1 MIAEVG
7 VVIPV
12 ADEEERL
19 PACLDALD
27 VARACVNRGLTVRV
41 VVVLDGCTDRSEAIA
56 RARKDID
63 VLTVRLGRVGAVRA
77 AGVRRVLHDAAPQQ
91 LWIANT
97 DADSTVPA
105 DWLSGMVALAEAD
118 ADGDINGG
126 ADVVLGTVVPGPGLA
141 DAMHRRWHAQ
151 HTLRDGHRHVHGANF
166 GIRAD
171 AYLAARGWPDVSS
184 GEDELLAARALA
196 TGARIVRTG
205 ALPVTTSTRLIGRA
219 PRGFSSYLRGLAG

>member
-1 MIAEVG
+1 MIRHVG
-7 VVIPV
+7 VVVPV
-12 ADEEERL
+12 ADEEDRL

-27 VARACVNRGLTVRV
+27 VARSRVNPGLTVRV
-41 VVVLDGCTDRSEAIA
+41 VVVLDGCTDRSEAIT
-56 RARKDID
+56 RGRGDVD

-77 AGVRRVLHDAAPQQ
+77 AGARHILRDVAPRE

-97 DADSTVPA
+97 DADSAVPA
-105 DWLSGMVALAEAD
+105 DWLAGMIALAD
-118 ADGDINGG
+118 DD

-141 DAMHRRWHAQ
+141 DAVQRRWHAR

-171 AYLAARGWPDVSS
+171 TYLAARGWPDVSS
-184 GEDELLAARALA
+184 GEDEMLAARALA
-196 TGARIVRTG
+196 VGARIVRTG
-205 ALPVTTSTRLIGRA
+205 ALPVITSTRLVGRA